1 MYILWTSLYLYE
13 RESGD
18 WTVRIHIQFICIQTH
33 TWAQFARLFEC
44 KRTAQH
50 NGSGCASVLTVL
62 SNMMEIILSLAVTS
76 THMHAYTHTHLVN
89 TQLHISSAN
98 TLNINYKHSLSLSF
112 PFSLALIVHS
122 ECVTLVSFVKD
133 VWKSTRILLLRET
146 YIYCTAFAQNIM
158 HSMQFMHKMVW
169 WPPHAFLHRHRHSI
183 DMNERA
189 NKLTNKQTNKHSS
202 KHTNAFDARTFI
214 QQRSSCSHF
223 SFDAFF
229 SSLHFRC

>member
-1 MYILWTSLYLYE
+1 MYTDTHLSAIRSFVWM
-13 RESGD
+13 
-18 WTVRIHIQFICIQTH
+18 QTYS
-33 TWAQFARLFEC
+33 
-44 KRTAQH
+44 TAQRQRVCE
-50 NGSGCASVLTVL
+50 CAYRIYLVIWWKL
-62 SNMMEIILSLAVTS
+62 SSLWQL
-76 THMHAYTHTHLVN
+76 HQPHARIHTHLVN

-98 TLNINYKHSLSLSF
+98 TLNINYKHSLSLSL